1 MEILKVLAKKGN
13 LVPLVEKVYQILFP
27 TGGIL
32 EDADLLLDFSFHM
45 QYHSLAIK
53 SVWSQETTGLCL

>member
-13 LVPLVEKVYQILFP
+13 LVPLVEKVYQFLFR

-32 EDADLLLDFSFHM
+32 EDADPLLDCSFHM
-45 QYHSLAIK
+45 QCQSLAIK
-53 SVWSQETTGLCL
+53 SV

>member
-32 EDADLLLDFSFHM
+32 EDADLLLAFSFHM
-45 QYHSLAIK
+45 QCHSLAIK
-53 SVWSQETTGLCL
+53 SV